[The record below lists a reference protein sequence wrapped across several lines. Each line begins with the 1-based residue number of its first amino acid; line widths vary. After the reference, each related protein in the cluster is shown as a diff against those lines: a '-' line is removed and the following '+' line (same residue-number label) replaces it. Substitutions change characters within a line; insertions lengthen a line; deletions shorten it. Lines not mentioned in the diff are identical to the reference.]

1 MALAQWREAL
11 NGCNVD
17 DPAQADPL
25 TRWLVISRA
34 CVFSMTVI
42 SVLIGVLLAAAD
54 GYYSWGLAF
63 LSLVGLVAAHAA
75 NNLLNDY
82 LDVKNGVDTEDYPRA
97 QYSPHPLL
105 GGLTTPGRLLQ
116 AVLLLNLLDAAI
128 MLFLGLVAGRPW
140 AFAFAAGGLLLSVFY
155 VAWPVK
161 LKHRG
166 LGELTALVVWGP
178 LMTGGTYYIVA
189 GTITPAV
196 WLATLPYGLLVATV
210 LVGKHID
217 KRRQDAAIGVHS
229 IPVLLGDE
237 ASRRLN
243 MVLMVSFFVLVIAL
257 VVSGAMGFWILL
269 TLLAMGRLWTVLQQ
283 YRRPKP
289 EAAPAGWTVWPLWYV
304 GWAMLLNRRAGQLFI
319 LGMVLNVLWSL
330 ARGTLLSKV
339 ALPWV

>member
-1 MALAQWREAL
+1 MALNQWTEAL
-11 NGCNVD
+11 RGCNVE
-17 DPAQADPL
+17 DPIRADPV

-34 CVFSMTVI
+34 CVFSMTIV
-42 SVLIGVLLAAAD
+42 SVLIGVLLAAAQ
-54 GYYSWGLAF
+54 GYYHWGLA
-63 LSLVGLVAAHAA
+63 LLALVGLVAAHAA

-128 MLFLGLVAGRPW
+128 MFYLGLVAGRPW
-140 AFAFAAGGLLLSVFY
+140 VFAFAIAGLLLSVFY
-155 VAWPVK
+155 VAWPLK

-178 LMTGGTYYIVA
+178 LMTGGTYYVIA
-189 GTITPAV
+189 GTITPTV

-217 KRRQDAAIGVHS
+217 KLEQDAAIGVRS
-229 IPVLLGDE
+229 IPVLLGE
-237 ASRRLN
+237 EKARHLN
-243 MVLMVSFFVLVIAL
+243 MVLMVLFFVLVVAL

-269 TLLAMGRLWTVLQQ
+269 TLLAVGRLFTVLRQ
-283 YRRPKP
+283 YARPKP
-289 EAAPAGWTVWPLWYV
+289 ETPPEGWTVWPLWYV
-304 GWAMLLNRRAGQLFI
+304 GWAMLLNRQAGQWFV
-319 LGMVLNVLWSL
+319 LGMVLNVLWGSVRL
-330 ARGTLLSKV
+330 QFFS
-339 ALPWV
+339 